1 MYYFYI
7 IGILFIISYADNL
20 PIKFNPFYAITP
32 QIAADLVKIEAIKE
46 KVMHVPLHAK
56 VLASLRE
63 TARLYTTHYS
73 TMIEGN
79 RLSPEEIKEVVE
91 KNEHL

>member
-1 MYYFYI
+1 MLIKFTPHYI
-7 IGILFIISYADNL
+7 IN
-20 PIKFNPFYAITP
+20 NN
-32 QIAADLVKIEAIKE
+32 IANALLKIESVNERVKALP
-46 KVMHVPLHAK
+46 VTAT

-79 RLSPEEIKEVVE
+79 RLSMNEITHVLKYDGHFPGREREEDEV
-91 KNEHL
+91 KGY